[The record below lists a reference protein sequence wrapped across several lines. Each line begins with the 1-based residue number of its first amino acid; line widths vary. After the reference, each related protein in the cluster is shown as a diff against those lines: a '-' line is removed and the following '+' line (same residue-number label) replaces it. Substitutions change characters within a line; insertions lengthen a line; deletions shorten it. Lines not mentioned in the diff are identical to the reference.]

1 MAVKISGGS
10 RWYEKD
16 RLLKTWSN
24 IRRLPLI
31 SIFLLMFVIVLPA
44 LFANWIAPHHPEVGV
59 LDDILIPPAWIDAK
73 VEVAQG
79 QFSFDQIQVFD
90 NDGILA
96 PNATVIDE
104 GEALNEA
111 GKKIRR
117 VTYIVPE
124 KGRIWIEPAFI
135 YPGGIEST
143 VTSKTAGIYPPVN
156 IVDFDNGGMWIG
168 EEEVQEGIAWVTG
181 SGGVTF
187 NVLGANLL
195 SRSAGDVIQALD
207 KDGNVVEGVVGRV
220 TIQRVGFDGTEEEI
234 LAQSGVIRQ
243 ISPDGVGKYLLGTDR
258 LGRDL
263 VSRMIYGAR
272 ISLEVSLIAIL
283 FAGFIGTALGLISG
297 YVGGWTDAIIMR
309 LVDMMLSF
317 PAILLALALVAVLG
331 AGFSTVIIV
340 IALVL
345 WAGYARLVRG
355 ETLSVKTR
363 DYVQRAKVAGTSPVK
378 ILIRHV
384 FPNVLNSLLIL
395 ATLQLGTVI
404 IFEASLSFLGAGI
417 PRPTPSWGTM
427 VAEGRQLIVS
437 DRGWWV
443 SFFSGMAILIAVL
456 SLNLFGDW
464 VRDKLDPRTRQ
475 V

>member
-1 MAVKISGGS
+1 MS
-10 RWYEKD
+10 
-16 RLLKTWSN
+16 
-24 IRRLPLI
+24 
-31 SIFLLMFVIVLPA
+31 FIV
-44 LFANWIAPHHPEVGV
+44 
-59 LDDILIPPAWIDAK
+59 
-73 VEVAQG
+73 
-79 QFSFDQIQVFD
+79 S
-90 NDGILA
+90 
-96 PNATVIDE
+96 
-104 GEALNEA
+104 
-111 GKKIRR
+111 
-117 VTYIVPE
+117 
-124 KGRIWIEPAFI
+124 
-135 YPGGIEST
+135 
-143 VTSKTAGIYPPVN
+143 
-156 IVDFDNGGMWIG
+156 
-168 EEEVQEGIAWVTG
+168 
-181 SGGVTF
+181 
-187 NVLGANLL
+187 
-195 SRSAGDVIQALD
+195 
-207 KDGNVVEGVVGRV
+207 
-220 TIQRVGFDGTEEEI
+220 
-234 LAQSGVIRQ
+234 
-243 ISPDGVGKYLLGTDR
+243 
-258 LGRDL
+258 
-263 VSRMIYGAR
+263 
-272 ISLEVSLIAIL
+272 
-283 FAGFIGTALGLISG
+283 
-297 YVGGWTDAIIMR
+297 
-309 LVDMMLSF
+309 SF